1 MYWLLIEIEIDSAA
15 AFIFSI
21 LIIFFAKL
29 DGRYSECCAQSQQRF
44 KTMLIKAVL

>member
-21 LIIFFAKL
+21 LMLFAKL
-29 DGRYSECCAQSQQRF
+29 DVRNSECSAQSQQRF